1 MVVGLRRGNM
11 VCSFFSEDRRE
22 LGVFVGRTVLVFA
35 ASAAAASFVVAVRRA
50 ITGDPIGI
58 KQEPHRMI
66 RWRVLFS

>member
-1 MVVGLRRGNM
+1 MKTEENW
-11 VCSFFSEDRRE
+11 EY
-22 LGVFVGRTVLVFA
+22 LGGRTVLVFT
-35 ASAAAASFVVAVRRA
+35 ASAATASSVAAVRQA